1 MNNDMFGSRGIAAAE
16 QRVRNRNNMARQY
29 TQMSNGGFAP
39 MPTQG
44 HTSAHSAQVP
54 PPAPDVQPEPAPKPM
69 HEPEKPA
76 QRVDTPFPQ
85 MLSLP
90 FGNIDTE
97 RLMLILLIALL
108 SSEGADFVLI
118 AALIYVMM

>member
-1 MNNDMFGSRGIAAAE
+1 
-16 QRVRNRNNMARQY
+16 
-29 TQMSNGGFAP
+29 MSNGGFVP

-44 HTSAHSAQVP
+44 HTSAHSASVP
-54 PPAPDVQPEPAPKPM
+54 PPAPDVQPEPAPP
-69 HEPEKPA
+69 PEKTVQCENKPET
-76 QRVDTPFPQ
+76 QLLR
-85 MLSLP
+85 LP